1 MHYSREFFII
11 RIFQRTVQYRA
22 GPVPQQAVYLL
33 NAIFIKTYCIFNAN
47 FSDSANLPET

>member
-22 GPVPQQAVYLL
+22 GPYRTATGRLSNTVKSCFWQKHDLL
-33 NAIFIKTYCIFNAN
+33 KRQKNKV
-47 FSDSANLPET
+47 LKL